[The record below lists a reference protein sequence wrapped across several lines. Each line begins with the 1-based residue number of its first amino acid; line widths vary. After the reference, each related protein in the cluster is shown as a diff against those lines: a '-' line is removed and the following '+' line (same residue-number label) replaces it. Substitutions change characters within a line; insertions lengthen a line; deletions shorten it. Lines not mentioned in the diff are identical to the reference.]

1 MRTSFIL
8 AGRPYCGMM
17 TFWISAFGI
26 PIKKAASSSCEET
39 DCAVMENV
47 LCDEVTEIVSPLCR

>member
-1 MRTSFIL
+1 
-8 AGRPYCGMM
+8 MM

-39 DCAVMENV
+39 DCVVIEKV
-47 LCDEVTEIVSPLCR
+47 LCVEVTEIVSPLRR